1 MSCFKPLKLYRTVD
15 PATGILSPIKS
26 YGGYIDD
33 FDEFQKDNPL
43 FQKWLVPCGCCDE
56 CKADKAHEWS
66 NRLMLE
72 SLAQGEDRSWFVTLT
87 YDDDHLPVDFVCDRE
102 NGSVGL
108 KGVLMMS
115 DVSSWL
121 KRLRSRLNQSG
132 VRFFAAGEYGDA
144 SRRPHYHVI
153 LFADLPDV
161 RSLRPVDGDKFVSLP
176 RGTMFSQ
183 IIEDTWCK
191 GGTSVSP
198 ANLYTMSYVSGYVQ
212 KKLTGKALQ
221 DYDQL
226 VKLLQIDYPDLKV
239 QPPERALMSRRPG
252 IGVPYFESHVAE
264 CETGTVAVPVPHG
277 AMRMK
282 LPRLMERRIDDQKL
296 SLIKSRRNRL
306 SLASRDL
313 KKRYLAT
320 AVDYDLL
327 NKKRARDNDPLR
339 KNVRAIS
346 FLNCQYDDSRK

>member
-1 MSCFKPLKLYRTVD
+1 M
-15 PATGILSPIKS
+15 
-26 YGGYIDD
+26 
-33 FDEFQKDNPL
+33 
-43 FQKWLVPCGCCDE
+43 
-56 CKADKAHEWS
+56 
-66 NRLMLE
+66 
-72 SLAQGEDRSWFVTLT
+72 
-87 YDDDHLPVDFVCDRE
+87 
-102 NGSVGL
+102 
-108 KGVLMMS
+108 
-115 DVSSWL
+115 
-121 KRLRSRLNQSG
+121 
-132 VRFFAAGEYGDA
+132 
-144 SRRPHYHVI
+144 
-153 LFADLPDV
+153 
-161 RSLRPVDGDKFVSLP
+161 RPVDGDKFVSLP